1 MTREQKLEAALRKV
15 IDAYAEYLVPRTDV
29 CDLDAFCDTVTD
41 VVTQRELCEAL
52 ATPPTREWNEAI
64 EAVEKECLSLLDYEN
79 STTTHN
85 DFAEGKRAGLK
96 RAIESIRAL
105 KRKEQT

>member
-1 MTREQKLEAALRKV
+1 MSEREQKLEAALRKV

-64 EAVEKECLSLLDYEN
+64 EAAALFCEDVASALDVHGHFPDTAQKEITDIAN
-79 STTTHN
+79 
-85 DFAEGKRAGLK
+85 
-96 RAIESIRAL
+96 SIRVL
-105 KRKEQT
+105 KRKERA